1 MPRIDAPRANDVP
14 AEVLPAWSAFF
25 RKRGNVPN
33 MFRTL
38 ALRPEIMHALDQAMV
53 AIMGPGTV
61 SIRLKELIVVRVS
74 QVNGCA
80 Y

>member
-1 MPRIDAPRANDVP
+1 
-14 AEVLPAWSAFF
+14 
-25 RKRGNVPN
+25 

-38 ALRPEIMHALDQAMV
+38 ALRPEIMRVLDECMAT
-53 AIMGPGTV
+53 IMGPGTLSV
-61 SIRLKELIVVRVS
+61 RLKELVVVRVF

>member
-1 MPRIDAPRANDVP
+1 MPRINPPTAEEVAADVLS
-14 AEVLPAWSAFF
+14 VWTSFY

-38 ALRPEIMHALDQAMV
+38 ALRPEIMRVLDQAMA
-53 AIMGPGTV
+53 AIIGPGTL
-61 SIRLKELIVVRVS
+61 SIKLKELVVVRVS